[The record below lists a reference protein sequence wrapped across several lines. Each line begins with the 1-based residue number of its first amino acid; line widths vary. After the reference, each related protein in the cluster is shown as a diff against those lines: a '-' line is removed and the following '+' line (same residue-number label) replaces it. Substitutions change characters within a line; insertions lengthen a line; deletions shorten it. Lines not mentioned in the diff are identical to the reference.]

1 MTAPA
6 EFGAPFLFHPKGAF
20 KGLVLFALSEK
31 PMHGYEI
38 MKTIESRFRG
48 FYKPSA
54 GAMYP
59 ALRSL
64 RRAGLVIVSGGER
77 RKVYRMTAKGR
88 AFLHGRR
95 AEMEKRYREIEAEV
109 GPEKAALFR
118 DFRRTARLLMPNIH
132 DLTPAQAVQLS
143 KALAELR
150 EKIAKILAE

>member
-1 MTAPA
+1 VTAPA
-6 EFGAPFLFHPKGAF
+6 GFGPPFPFHAKGAF
-20 KGLVLFALSEK
+20 KGLVLFVLSGK

-38 MKTIESRFRG
+38 MKSIEARFHG

-54 GAMYP
+54 GSIYP

-64 RRAGLVIVSGGER
+64 RREGLVRVDGGER
-77 RKVYRMTAKGR
+77 RKVYRITAKGKT
-88 AFLHGRR
+88 FLRSRR

-132 DLTPAQAVQLS
+132 DLTPAQATELS
-143 KALAELR
+143 KALGELR
-150 EKIAKILAE
+150 ERIARILAE